1 MDSQNRLKLMIW
13 RRAFSA
19 LIDVVFIYCLGY
31 LAHLLIMRLIF
42 FEPIIEFAASWFF
55 YYSVCYLIFKGRS
68 IAKMVTGL
76 QVVNINNKA
85 AGFRQIMI
93 RELMSKFFLLLVI
106 PAYVIHRLHFYT
118 KIQVQVTG
126 ALVLILLLAM
136 LILFFIYRRPWWEL
150 LSSTKTVRNREPGKL
165 IRFVAFMSIAFMSV
179 MTIYF
184 KISPSIKDFHL
195 SWIKFYPEYPDN
207 AETRRYSSFIK
218 SHSKDPVEYVF
229 DLFEKYD
236 LVVIDERLHPE
247 YTQYELF
254 SKIVGD
260 PRFAARIGNI
270 YTEFGTQLY
279 QDTLTRYLNTVFPD
293 EESLN
298 KATAWLQN
306 NSCALW
312 PSWGFTNVFDFLKF
326 VNRIN
331 AHSADS
337 LKINWYF
344 TDIPIDWAKMTR
356 SKFLTIPRKEKRD
369 KIMADRISSIYKGK
383 IAGNER
389 RKKGLVI
396 MNHWHGFGLIREPG
410 GEKPKH
416 FLNTF
421 CATAILM
428 DSLPGKVC
436 NILINTIPFGVYG
449 TIFGPVLHGKWDK
462 AFEMAG
468 NPEAGF
474 NFENSPFGSDNFD
487 EFLWN
492 SSSELQYQN
501 VFTGFI
507 FYKPL
512 EQHIS
517 KVGFPYM
524 LYHFKD
530 TLLRR
535 SACLGEEY
543 KSTVANDIR
552 RNAPFLNKTVA
563 QSVAYA
569 SYYNVIENIGHSLII
584 AITLF
589 ICLIFYFPSRKRKET
604 NELCSQVKN

>member
-1 MDSQNRLKLMIW
+1 
-13 RRAFSA
+13 
-19 LIDVVFIYCLGY
+19 
-31 LAHLLIMRLIF
+31 
-42 FEPIIEFAASWFF
+42 
-55 YYSVCYLIFKGRS
+55 VCYHFFKGRTL
-68 IAKMVTGL
+68 AKIVTGL
-76 QVVNINNKA
+76 QVVNVNNKTA
-85 AGFRQIMI
+85 DLRQIVI

-118 KIQVQVTG
+118 KTQVQVTG
-126 ALVLILLLAM
+126 ALLLILLLLM
-136 LILFFIYRRPWWEL
+136 LILFFIYRRPWWEI

-165 IRFVAFMSIAFMSV
+165 IRFVAFMAIAFMSV

-184 KISPSIKDFHL
+184 KIFPSIKDFQL
-195 SWIKFYPEYPDN
+195 TWIKFFPEYPDN

-218 SHSKDPVEYVF
+218 SHSQDPVEYVF

-270 YTEFGTQLY
+270 YTEFGTQLF

-312 PSWGFTNVFDFLKF
+312 PSWGNTNVFDFLKF
-326 VNRIN
+326 VNGIN
-331 AHSADS
+331 TQSADS
-337 LKINWYF
+337 LKINWYC

-369 KIMADRISSIYKGK
+369 KIMADRITSIYKEK
-383 IAGNER
+383 VARNER
-389 RKKGLVI
+389 KKKGLVI
-396 MNHWHGFGLIREPG
+396 MNHWHGFGLIREPS
-410 GEKPKH
+410 GEKSKH
-416 FLNTF
+416 FLNTL

-436 NILINTIPFGVYG
+436 NLLINTIPFGVYG
-449 TIFGPVLHGKWDK
+449 TIFGPVRHSKWDK

-468 NPEAGF
+468 NPETGF

-524 LYHFKD
+524 LYNFKD

-535 SACLGEEY
+535 SACLGEGY
-543 KSTVANDIR
+543 KETVANDIM
-552 RNAPFLNKTVA
+552 RNDPELNKTVV
-563 QSVAYA
+563 QSIAYA
-569 SYYNVIENIGHSLII
+569 TYYNVIENLGYSLII
-584 AITLF
+584 MINLL
-589 ICLIFYFPSRKRKET
+589 ICLIFYFTSWKRKKQ
-604 NELCSQVKN
+604 NELRPINRTSCGT